1 MPRTKHELMRAD
13 IKLERDNGISL
24 DRQIADGII
33 KAIDDGLL
41 RPGDHLMPIR
51 QIANTLGVARA
62 TVDAAYALL
71 VSEGYIQTARGK
83 GSFVSTDFP
92 QAPSEANSSEN
103 TITLV

>member
-1 MPRTKHELMRAD
+1 MRAD

-62 TVDAAYALL
+62 TVDAAYALKAIFRL
-71 VSEGYIQTARGK
+71 RAEKARLYQPTFLRLRLK
-83 GSFVSTDFP
+83 QILLKTPKASLSLKNPLFCDR
-92 QAPSEANSSEN
+92 
-103 TITLV
+103 L